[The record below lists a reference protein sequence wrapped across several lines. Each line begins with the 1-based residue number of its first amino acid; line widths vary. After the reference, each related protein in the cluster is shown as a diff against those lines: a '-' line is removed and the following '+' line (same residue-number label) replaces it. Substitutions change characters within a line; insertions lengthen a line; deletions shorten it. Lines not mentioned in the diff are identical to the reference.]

1 MNNRRQIQARS
12 EVVWWTA
19 ACHQRKG
26 VQVYPMTG
34 ASWNDHH
41 GAIGAGNRQKWATY
55 RKNKRLATVWRADWE
70 LKMVVVVGVG
80 VVCWAEARGEVAQKE
95 GRNKKTGPSERRS
108 LESSRKLSRAH
119 PASLRAGRRGR
130 TVTALAGL
138 FQAGQG

>member
-1 MNNRRQIQARS
+1 LELQDCDFKSAIVRDYEDNNGGSMMARS

-55 RKNKRLATVWRADWE
+55 RKNKRFATGSRGDWQLE
-70 LKMVVVVGVG
+70 MVVVVVGVGIG

-95 GRNKKTGPSERRS
+95 GRSKKRGQVSVGAWKALENSAGPIQPR
-108 LESSRKLSRAH
+108 
-119 PASLRAGRRGR
+119 
-130 TVTALAGL
+130 
-138 FQAGQG
+138 